1 MENGRLKM
9 EERVRDYPDLV
20 KVNKAFVVNVN
31 EEKYRTALL
40 RNKTHKQLGTLE
52 ERVSN
57 LETNIQLILDIL
69 QGKTTSP
76 TEQE

>member
-1 MENGRLKM
+1 M
-9 EERVRDYPDLV
+9 EEKVQDYPDLV
-20 KVNKAFVVNVN
+20 KVNKSYVVNVN
-31 EEKYRTALL
+31 EDKYRSALL
-40 RNKTHKQLGTLE
+40 RKKTQKQLGTLE

-69 QGKTTSP
+69 QGKTQTP

>member
-1 MENGRLKM
+1 M

>member
-1 MENGRLKM
+1 M
-9 EERVRDYPDLV
+9 EEKVKDYPDLV
-20 KVNKAFVVNVN
+20 KVNKSYVVNVN

-40 RNKTHKQLGTLE
+40 RKKTHKQLGTLE
-52 ERVSN
+52 ERVAN
-57 LETNIQLILDIL
+57 LEINIQLILDIL